1 VESDA
6 EVLSEINDGVCAVG
20 ADAREKDRASAAL
33 VNCLCRLH
41 CGREDA
47 SPKVASPAPRVTSPA
62 QKMANA
68 PLRVA
73 SVAPK
78 LAPKVSA
85 PTPKPPV
92 EQVKEPGIA
101 AKQAIRPA
109 AKKAVEARPEPV
121 RPTKPKTAAVNGKLV
136 VKKSKKE
143 AR

>member
-1 VESDA
+1 M
-6 EVLSEINDGVCAVG
+6 
-20 ADAREKDRASAAL
+20 AS
-33 VNCLCRLH
+33 
-41 CGREDA
+41 
-47 SPKVASPAPRVTSPA
+47 
-62 QKMANA
+62 A

-73 SVAPK
+73 NPAPK